1 MNFMNLMNLKNKGLK
16 YIYGNLLCIIIFAI
30 LYYLSDIYSLYDI
43 NDPWYY
49 WLYFSSITQTTVGY
63 SGIEIKGRP
72 GVNIMTLESG
82 SLKILLFLQLTCII
96 LINGYFL
103 TN

>member
-49 WLYFSSITQTTVGY
+49 WLYFSTQ
-63 SGIEIKGRP
+63 
-72 GVNIMTLESG
+72 
-82 SLKILLFLQLTCII
+82 
-96 LINGYFL
+96 
-103 TN
+103 